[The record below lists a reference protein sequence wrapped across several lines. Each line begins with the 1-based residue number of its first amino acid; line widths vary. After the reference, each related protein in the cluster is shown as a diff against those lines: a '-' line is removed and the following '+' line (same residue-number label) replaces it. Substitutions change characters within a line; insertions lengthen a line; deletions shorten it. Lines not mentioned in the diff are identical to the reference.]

1 MQFWAEFQPTNR
13 RSLKINNLM
22 NFRLVIILLFL
33 FVNGFS
39 QQKISG
45 KITDEDGI
53 SLPSVTVM
61 NISADKKTYTGNDG
75 TFSIEIASPDDEIR
89 FVRNGFERSSI
100 KALYGLNKEL
110 NIKLTR
116 IAEDIEEVEVA
127 KITGDLDKD
136 SKAVAK
142 TDKGQIVEDAVG
154 LPQPVGKMR
163 EKPAEVKQVLIPILL
178 GSLNVQGLYDLVSGD
193 ARRMKRQ
200 YRYDDLQEDIAW
212 IRNRV
217 EDEYFTKEGI
227 PAERISEFIEFSFVN
242 KPQTRTF
249 VRAKNLTGALSRMDE
264 AMPVFV
270 KRIKESKMP

>member
-1 MQFWAEFQPTNR
+1 
-13 RSLKINNLM
+13 M

-100 KALYGLNKEL
+100 KAKYGLDREL

-116 IAEDIEEVEVA
+116 IAEEIEEVKVA

-163 EKPAEVKQVLIPILL
+163 EKPAEVRQVLIPILL

-249 VRAKNLTGALSRMDE
+249 VRTKNLTGALSRMDD
-264 AMPVFV
+264 AIPVFV
-270 KRIKESKMP
+270 KRIKESKTP